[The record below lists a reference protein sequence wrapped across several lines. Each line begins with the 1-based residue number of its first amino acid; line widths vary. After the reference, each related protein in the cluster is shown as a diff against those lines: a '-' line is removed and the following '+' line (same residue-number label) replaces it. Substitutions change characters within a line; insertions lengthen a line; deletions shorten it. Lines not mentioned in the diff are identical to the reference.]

1 MGSVFGERLARIL
14 GERDMSNAALARQC
28 GIHPNTIGVYVAGSH
43 EPTAGKVAAISKA
56 LGVSADWLL
65 GLTEEDAR

>member
-1 MGSVFGERLARIL
+1 MKIFADRLARIL
-14 GERDMSNAALARQC
+14 GERNMSNAELARRC

-65 GLTEEDAR
+65 GLTEEYTR